1 MMMAIFIE
9 PIVTYMKEEYLINDN
24 THLPSTYLLLA
35 THWTHLSTNHQRT
48 KNGNA
53 VDFQLTLPN

>member
-35 THWTHLSTNHQRT
+35 THWTPSIHQPRT
-48 KNGNA
+48 KHENA